1 MSHSICVYCS
11 SSDAVDEKYFQ
22 IAGEL
27 GRLIGERGWELIYGG
42 ATVGLMGYVA
52 KVAQKNGAN
61 VVGIIP
67 KSLGHIKNE
76 LVDELVVCQDLR
88 ERKAIMEERST
99 AFMALPG
106 GFGTLDEVAEIITH
120 KQLGFHR
127 LPIVLINKENF
138 YGDLQAFFD
147 EIIAKKFAKEDFRD
161 FYYFAN
167 SAQDAVQYVEDY
179 VQPETPSKWFENER

>member
-1 MSHSICVYCS
+1 MSQSICVYCS
-11 SSDAVDEKYFQ
+11 SSDAVDEKYFTL
-22 IAGEL
+22 AENL

-42 ATVGLMGYVA
+42 ATVGLMGHVA

-67 KSLGHIKNE
+67 KSLSHIKNE

-127 LPIVLINKENF
+127 HPIVLINGENF
-138 YGDLQAFFD
+138 YGHLQAFFD
-147 EIIAKKFAKEDFRD
+147 EIISKKFAKEDFRD
-161 FYYFAN
+161 FYYFAK

-179 VQPETPSKWFENER
+179 VQPKTPSKWFENER